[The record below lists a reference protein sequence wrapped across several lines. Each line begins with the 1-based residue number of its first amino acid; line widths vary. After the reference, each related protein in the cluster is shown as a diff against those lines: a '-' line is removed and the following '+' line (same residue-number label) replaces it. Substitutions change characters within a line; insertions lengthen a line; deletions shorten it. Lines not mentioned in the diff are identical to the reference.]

1 MSDPASRA
9 DHQKDFWPMLL
20 SSYKLWPFICLINL
34 TIVPFKYRVLVG
46 SAAGLA
52 WGVYINLMYA

>member
-1 MSDPASRA
+1 
-9 DHQKDFWPMLL
+9 MLL